1 MEVEW
6 HLMNIGRMMAIGN
19 HQWKLKLRKNVMRNR
34 IVSQSQNITSTIMI
48 NYKVENCIF
57 TLKKP
62 ERHNLKQS
70 YQS

>member
-1 MEVEW
+1 
-6 HLMNIGRMMAIGN
+6 
-19 HQWKLKLRKNVMRNR
+19 MRNR

-57 TLKKP
+57 ILKKP
-62 ERHNLKQS
+62 ERDNLKQS